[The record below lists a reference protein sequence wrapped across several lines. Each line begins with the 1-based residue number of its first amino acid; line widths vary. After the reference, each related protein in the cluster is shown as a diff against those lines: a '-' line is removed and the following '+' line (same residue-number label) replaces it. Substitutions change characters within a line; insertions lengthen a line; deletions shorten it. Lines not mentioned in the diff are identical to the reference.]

1 MDPKTWQKMA
11 KKTSKGTKTRLK
23 RLPNFP
29 KSSPKSM
36 SSYSALGDV
45 ALEAVDA
52 IVLSRSEEHLSANSS
67 ASIQHLPAALLGALK

>member
-1 MDPKTWQKMA
+1 
-11 KKTSKGTKTRLK
+11 
-23 RLPNFP
+23 
-29 KSSPKSM
+29 M